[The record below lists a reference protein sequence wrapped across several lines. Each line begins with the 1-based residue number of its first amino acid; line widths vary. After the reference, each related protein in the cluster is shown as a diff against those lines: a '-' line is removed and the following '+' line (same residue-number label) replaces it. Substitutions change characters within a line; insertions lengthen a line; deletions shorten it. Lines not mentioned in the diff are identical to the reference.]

1 MAYQVEKK
9 DGYTLYHNENGKTIG
24 TSSCPIIEVD
34 GYIFKDFE
42 GTNELVPYEDWRLDA
57 ETRAADLASR
67 LSVEEIAGLMM
78 YSPHQMLPA
87 VCFGPFV
94 GTYDGKSLEE
104 SGKNAWDLTDQQQKI
119 LTEDHI
125 RHILIA
131 GICDAETAAKWSNQM
146 QAYVEKLPHGIPVN
160 ISSDPRHGAGKAA
173 VEFKSQAN
181 EVSKWPEGLGL
192 ASTFDAEVCR
202 AYAETVAT
210 EYRALGIATALSPQ
224 IDLGTEPRWMRFE
237 DTFGCNPKLVT
248 AFAKAYC
255 DGLQTTKESADGW
268 GNDSVCAM
276 AKHWPGGGPC
286 EAGRDAHYAYGKYAV
301 YPGENFDAHLKPF
314 VDGAFQLDGPTKTA
328 ASIMPYYS
336 VSWNIDKKD
345 GKNVG
350 NSYSYYLINDLLREK
365 YGYEGVVCTDWGITA
380 NPDEKVGAFGSRCF
394 GVEELTEAERHLL
407 IIENGV
413 DQFGG
418 NSDIKPI
425 LEAYRIGCEKH
436 GEEFMRKRFEQS
448 AKRLL
453 KNIFLCGLYDNAYL
467 DAEVSKQV
475 AGCEEFCEKG
485 FEAQLKSIVML
496 KNNGVLPLKEKVKV
510 YVPNRKILAGKT
522 FFRTDEQEREFA
534 GSSKEIIS
542 QYFEWTDTLEDA
554 DAAIIFADSP
564 MSECYSEKDI
574 EDGGNGYLPISL
586 QYRPYEA
593 VHART
598 ESIAG
603 GDFREASSNRS
614 YAGKIGTARNE
625 SDLDN
630 IIHAKEVL
638 KDKPVIVC
646 MRMHHA
652 MVMAEVEPYADA
664 ILVDFGVQHDA
675 LLQMIKGMA
684 EPQGRLPIQLP
695 KDMETVEKHCEDK
708 PFDLEPFIDSMG
720 NVYDYGF
727 GLNWDGVIKGNTRF
741 EK

>member
-1 MAYQVEKK
+1 M
-9 DGYTLYHNENGKTIG
+9 
-24 TSSCPIIEVD
+24 
-34 GYIFKDFE
+34 
-42 GTNELVPYEDWRLDA
+42 
-57 ETRAADLASR
+57 
-67 LSVEEIAGLMM
+67 
-78 YSPHQMLPA
+78 
-87 VCFGPFV
+87 
-94 GTYDGKSLEE
+94 
-104 SGKNAWDLTDQQQKI
+104 
-119 LTEDHI
+119 
-125 RHILIA
+125 
-131 GICDAETAAKWSNQM
+131 
-146 QAYVEKLPHGIPVN
+146 
-160 ISSDPRHGAGKAA
+160 
-173 VEFKSQAN
+173 
-181 EVSKWPEGLGL
+181 
-192 ASTFDAEVCR
+192 
-202 AYAETVAT
+202 
-210 EYRALGIATALSPQ
+210 
-224 IDLGTEPRWMRFE
+224 
-237 DTFGCNPKLVT
+237 
-248 AFAKAYC
+248 
-255 DGLQTTKESADGW
+255 
-268 GNDSVCAM
+268 
-276 AKHWPGGGPC
+276 
-286 EAGRDAHYAYGKYAV
+286 
-301 YPGENFDAHLKPF
+301 YPGESFDAHLKPF
-314 VDGAFQLDGPTKTA
+314 LEGAFQLDGPTKTA

-350 NSYSYYLINDLLREK
+350 NSYSHYLIRDLLREK
-365 YGYEGVVCTDWGITA
+365 YGYEGVVCTDWSITGD
-380 NPDEKVGAFGSRCF
+380 PDEQVGAFGSRCF
-394 GVEELTEAERHLL
+394 GVEDLTEAERHLL

-436 GEEFMRKRFEQS
+436 GEEFMRMRFEQS

-485 FEAQLKSIVML
+485 FEAQLKSIVLL

-522 FFRTDEQEREFA
+522 FFRTEEPEREFA

-564 MSECYSEKDI
+564 MSECYSEADVAA
-574 EDGGNGYLPISL
+574 GGNGYLPISL

-603 GDFREASSNRS
+603 GDFRETSVNRS
-614 YAGKIGTARNE
+614 YAGKMGTTRNE
-625 SDLDN
+625 FDLDN

-664 ILVDFGVQHDA
+664 IFVDFGVQHDA

-684 EPQGRLPIQLP
+684 KPQGRLPIQLP

-708 PFDLEPFIDSMG
+708 PFDLEPFTDGMG

-727 GLNWDGVIKGNTRF
+727 GLDWDGVIKANTRF

>member
-1 MAYQVEKK
+1 MAYRVEKK
-9 DGYTLYHNENGKTIG
+9 DGFTLYHNENGKTIG
-24 TSSCPIIEVD
+24 VSSCPVIEKD

-42 GTNELVPYEDWRLDA
+42 GTKELLPYADWRLDA
-57 ETRAADLASR
+57 KTRAEDLAAR

-87 VCFGPFV
+87 LCFGPFI

-104 SGKNAWDLTDQQQKI
+104 SGRNAWELTDQQQKI

-131 GICDAETAAKWSNQM
+131 GISDAETAAKWSNEM
-146 QAYVEKLPHGIPVN
+146 QAYVERLPHGIPVN

-173 VEFKSQAN
+173 AEFKTQAN

-192 ASTFDAEVCR
+192 AATFDPEVCR

-237 DTFGCNPKLVT
+237 DTFGCNPELVT

-255 DGLQTTKESADGW
+255 DGLQTTKDCEDGW
-268 GNDSVCAM
+268 GADSVCAM

-286 EAGRDAHYAYGKYAV
+286 EGGRDAHYAYGKYAV
-301 YPGENFDAHLKPF
+301 YPGESFDVHLKPF
-314 VDGAFQLDGPTKTA
+314 TEGAFQLDGPTKTA
-328 ASIMPYYS
+328 ASIMPYYT
-336 VSWNIDKKD
+336 VSWNVDQKD
-345 GKNVG
+345 GQNVG
-350 NSYSYYLINDLLREK
+350 NSYSHYLIHDLLREK
-365 YGYEGVVCTDWGITA
+365 YGYDGVVCTDWGITA
-380 NPDEKVGAFGSRCF
+380 DPDEKVGSFGSRCF
-394 GVEELTEAERHLL
+394 GVESLTEAERHLR

-425 LEAYRIGCEKH
+425 LEAYRIGCEKY
-436 GEEFMRKRFEQS
+436 GEEVMRKRFEES

-453 KNIFLCGLYDNAYL
+453 KNIFMCGLYDNAYL
-467 DAEVSKQV
+467 DVEHSKQV
-475 AGCEEFCEKG
+475 AGCE
-485 FEAQLKSIVML
+485 
-496 KNNGVLPLKEKVKV
+496 
-510 YVPNRKILAGKT
+510 
-522 FFRTDEQEREFA
+522 
-534 GSSKEIIS
+534 
-542 QYFEWTDTLEDA
+542 
-554 DAAIIFADSP
+554 
-564 MSECYSEKDI
+564 
-574 EDGGNGYLPISL
+574 
-586 QYRPYEA
+586 
-593 VHART
+593 
-598 ESIAG
+598 
-603 GDFREASSNRS
+603 ASANRS

-652 MVMAEVEPYADA
+652 MVMSEVEPYADA
-664 ILVDFGVQHDA
+664 ILADFGVQHEA
-675 LLQMIKGMA
+675 LLQIIRGMA
-684 EPQGRLPIQLP
+684 KPQGRLPIQLP

-708 PFDLEPFIDSMG
+708 PFDLEPFTDSMG

-727 GLNWDGVIKGNTRF
+727 GLDWNGVI
-741 EK
+741 E